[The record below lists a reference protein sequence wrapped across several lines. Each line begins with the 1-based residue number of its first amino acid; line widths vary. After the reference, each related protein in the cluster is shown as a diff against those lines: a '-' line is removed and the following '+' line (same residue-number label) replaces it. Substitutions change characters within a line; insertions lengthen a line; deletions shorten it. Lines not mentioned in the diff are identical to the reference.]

1 MWIKKLFIDGFKG
14 FEKDFSL
21 DFTPNKN
28 IIIGKN
34 GVGKTTILQAIN
46 LVLQQRGVVT
56 FGNGSLSYANY
67 INSAILSSSLSKA
80 RTQLADFTDEDLPQM
95 TIAVELEPDD
105 QSDPKYSDFLGY
117 NYPNLMYDNKS
128 EARYGIQFEYKFDK
142 FFENDFENYV
152 KSFISENKKEDN
164 FEIPFEFYSVSWIT
178 FAGQNYNAAKDPLKS
193 ILIDND
199 AFTGNPYNM
208 FAQTLYATMG
218 QIPQL
223 HSRINFRNES
233 KKVNFPLSG
242 QNEENYQLLINPN
255 SVDLERIVDVKDKQ
269 KDIYIRDLGSGEEN
283 LIKTKLSLKSK
294 SSLIMIEEPEN
305 HLTAEKTREQ
315 LELIKSESKAKQL
328 IITTH
333 NPEIITTLDLKNSI
347 WLSKYD
353 NQPFITKMKKLP
365 SDTID
370 FFNRRDDLDFL
381 RIITAKRIII
391 VEGAAEYVLMRVFLR
406 NAGYTEVQIN
416 SVEIISMVGRY
427 YKPFNDLAGL
437 VNNKLA
443 VITDNDG
450 EDKRIKK
457 IKEDN
462 DKYSNVRIFTPNN
475 TNVWTFEVA
484 IFAKNYDYFMDDQD
498 FKESEV
504 GSSFNKT
511 YTERLENLVKAYPT
525 VGKKLSYLLRDKTR
539 STKLFLRKDKDK
551 KLEVPDYIS
560 DSFKWLFDEN

>member
-1 MWIKKLFIDGFKG
+1 M
-14 FEKDFSL
+14 FE
-21 DFTPNKN
+21 
-28 IIIGKN
+28 
-34 GVGKTTILQAIN
+34 
-46 LVLQQRGVVT
+46 
-56 FGNGSLSYANY
+56 
-67 INSAILSSSLSKA
+67 
-80 RTQLADFTDEDLPQM
+80 
-95 TIAVELEPDD
+95 
-105 QSDPKYSDFLGY
+105 
-117 NYPNLMYDNKS
+117 NKS
-128 EARYGIQFEYKFDK
+128 KDRYGIQFEYRFDK

-152 KSFISENKKEDN
+152 KSFISENKKEEN
-164 FEIPFEFYSVSWIT
+164 FEIPFEFYTASWTT

-199 AFTGNPYNM
+199 VFTGNPYNM

-283 LIKTKLSLKSK
+283 LIKTKLSLKSR

-347 WLSKYD
+347 WLSKSD
-353 NQPFITKMKKLP
+353 NQPFITKMKELP

-406 NAGYTEVQIN
+406 NAGYTEAQIN
-416 SVEIISMVGRY
+416 SIEIISMVGRY

-462 DKYSNVRIFTPNN
+462 EKYSNVQIFTPDN
-475 TNVWTFEVA
+475 TNIWTFEVA
-484 IFAKNYDYFMDDQD
+484 MFAKNCDYFTEDPD
-498 FKESEV
+498 FQESEV

-511 YTERLENLVKAYPT
+511 YTERLENLVKT
-525 VGKKLSYLLRDKTR
+525 HQKVGKKLSYILKDKTR
-539 STKLFLRKDKDK
+539 STKLFLRKNKDK

-560 DSFKWLFDEN
+560 QSFKWLFDEN

>member
-1 MWIKKLFIDGFKG
+1 MEG
-14 FEKDFSL
+14 
-21 DFTPNKN
+21 
-28 IIIGKN
+28 
-34 GVGKTTILQAIN
+34 
-46 LVLQQRGVVT
+46 
-56 FGNGSLSYANY
+56 
-67 INSAILSSSLSKA
+67 
-80 RTQLADFTDEDLPQM
+80 
-95 TIAVELEPDD
+95 
-105 QSDPKYSDFLGY
+105 
-117 NYPNLMYDNKS
+117 
-128 EARYGIQFEYKFDK
+128 
-142 FFENDFENYV
+142 
-152 KSFISENKKEDN
+152 
-164 FEIPFEFYSVSWIT
+164 
-178 FAGQNYNAAKDPLKS
+178 
-193 ILIDND
+193 
-199 AFTGNPYNM
+199 
-208 FAQTLYATMG
+208 
-218 QIPQL
+218 
-223 HSRINFRNES
+223 
-233 KKVNFPLSG
+233 
-242 QNEENYQLLINPN
+242 
-255 SVDLERIVDVKDKQ
+255 IVDVKDKQ

-315 LELIKSESKAKQL
+315 LELIKSESNAKQL

-333 NPEIITTLDLKNSI
+333 NPEIITTLDLSNSI
-347 WLSKYD
+347 WLSESD
-353 NQPFITKMKKLP
+353 NQLFITKMKELP

-406 NAGYTEVQIN
+406 NAGYTEAQIN

-462 DKYSNVRIFTPNN
+462 EKYSNVRIFTPDN
-475 TNVWTFEVA
+475 TNIWTFEVA
-484 IFAKNYDYFMDDQD
+484 MFAKNCDYFMEDPD
-498 FKESEV
+498 FQESEV

-511 YTERLENLVKAYPT
+511 YTERLENLVKAHQK
-525 VGKKLSYLLRDKTR
+525 VGKKLTYLLRDKTR

>member
-1 MWIKKLFIDGFKG
+1 MWIKRLFIEGFKG
-14 FEKDFSL
+14 FEKDFIL
-21 DFTPNKN
+21 DLTPDKN

-67 INSAILSSSLSKA
+67 INNAILNSSLSKA
-80 RTQLADFTDEDLPQM
+80 RTHLVDFTDEDLPKM

-117 NYPNLMYDNKS
+117 NYPNLMFENKS
-128 EARYGIQFEYKFDK
+128 KDRYGIQFEYRFDK

-152 KSFISENKKEDN
+152 KSFISENKKEEN
-164 FEIPFEFYSVSWIT
+164 FEIPFEFYTVSWTT

-233 KKVNFPLSG
+233 KKVNFPLSE

-283 LIKTKLSLKSK
+283 LIKTKLSLKSR

-347 WLSKYD
+347 WLSKSD
-353 NQPFITKMKKLP
+353 NQPFITKMKELP

-406 NAGYTEVQIN
+406 NAGYTEAQIN

-462 DKYSNVRIFTPNN
+462 EKYSNVQIFTPDN
-475 TNVWTFEVA
+475 TN
-484 IFAKNYDYFMDDQD
+484 I
-498 FKESEV
+498 
-504 GSSFNKT
+504 
-511 YTERLENLVKAYPT
+511 
-525 VGKKLSYLLRDKTR
+525 
-539 STKLFLRKDKDK
+539 
-551 KLEVPDYIS
+551 
-560 DSFKWLFDEN
+560 